1 MRRSNISIIVIA
13 LLYLLLHFIFV
24 FWKRPMD
31 VISSDTKEYYAFLP
45 AFFIN
50 HDLTLKYIEQNP
62 DFYAD
67 KIRSRNKLENG
78 NYVIKTTMG
87 LSFMYLPF
95 FALAQASTHFND
107 YAADGYTRPYGIALV
122 FASLTYFFLGL
133 FVLKKTLSLYFNE
146 KVIGWVLFLIAFGTN
161 ITNYLTAEAAYSH
174 SFSFA
179 LFSFFIWNTIKWHES
194 PNFKRS
200 IYLGLLLG
208 FISLIRPTNGLII
221 LIFILWNIESLI
233 HVKER
238 FYLFIKNYLKLFVT
252 LLLMI
257 LVWLPQLYYWKYV
270 SGSWFFY
277 SYDNE
282 GFFFSNP
289 HLLEVLV
296 GFRKGWFIYT
306 PIMFFASLGFILMYK
321 YYRKLFWN
329 TFIFFIVNIYIISS
343 WWCWWYGGSFGLRP
357 FIDSYAIMAIPLAA
371 LVSFVLQRKQILKSI
386 LLSFAVL
393 LIVFNLFQNK
403 KYFNMAIHY
412 DSMTRESFFI
422 TIFKVKPTEEFVDKL
437 QTPDYDN
444 ARKGIPERKIKY
456 ITEDYFKQVFK
467 DKK

>member
-1 MRRSNISIIVIA
+1 MRRTNVSIIVIA
-13 LLYLLLHFIFV
+13 IIYLLLHFIFV

-31 VISSDTKEYYAFLP
+31 VIASDTKEYYAFLP
-45 AFFIN
+45 AFLIN

-62 DFYAD
+62 EFYAD

-95 FALAQASTHFND
+95 FALAHVSTYFSEYAS
-107 YAADGYTRPYGIALV
+107 DGYTRPYGIALV

-133 FVLKKTLSLYFNE
+133 FVLKKTLSLYFNN

-179 LFSFFIWNTIKWHES
+179 LFSFFIWNTIKWHDN

-208 FISLIRPTNGLII
+208 LISLIRPTNGLIV
-221 LIFILWNIESLI
+221 LVFILWNIDSLI
-233 HVKER
+233 NIKER
-238 FYLFIKNYLKLFVT
+238 FYLFLKNYFKIFVI

-257 LVWLPQLYYWKYV
+257 LVWLPQLFYWKYV
-270 SGSWFFY
+270 SGNWLFY

-289 HLLEVLV
+289 HFVDVLV

-306 PIMFFASLGFILMYK
+306 PLMFFASIGFVVLFNN
-321 YYRKLFWN
+321 YRKLFWN

-357 FIDSYAIMAIPLAA
+357 FIDSYALMAIPLAA
-371 LVSFVLQRKQILKSI
+371 IVSFVLQRKNILKLF

-422 TIFKVKPTEEFVDKL
+422 TLFKVNPTEEFVDKL
-437 QTPDYDN
+437 ETPDYDN

-467 DKK
+467 D